1 MTPIWLRTL
10 KTLKRNMKLIIANE
24 IWDLLLVMLPI
35 AFTFSLSLYL
45 QIVLVLKSLQFYGE
59 SRLAVSV
66 QIFSHVLAYTNSFI
80 NPILYNC
87 FSENFRKAFRKV
99 SEVHYFFAS
108 SVCDKISSL
117 LLLSWV
123 LEHVCFIILG
133 WSCYWM
139 GLKIFFVS
147 FFYEKW

>member
-1 MTPIWLRTL
+1 
-10 KTLKRNMKLIIANE
+10 MKSE
-24 IWDLLLVMLPI
+24 ICCSLCSPLH
-35 AFTFSLSLYL
+35 SLSLSFYL
-45 QIVLVLKSLQFYGE
+45 QIVLVLKSLQIYGE

-99 SEVHYFFAS
+99 SEVHYFIFLLH
-108 SVCDKISSL
+108 VCDKISSL

-123 LEHVCFIILG
+123 LEHVCFMMLG
-133 WSCYWM
+133 RSY
-139 GLKIFFVS
+139 GFVIAWVWRL
-147 FFYEKW
+147 FAVFMKKW